1 MRLLVTILLAVAA
14 WAQNPGPSIT
24 GTPSSA
30 SSQAATPTFS
40 PTAGSYVGTQSVT
53 ISTATGGCGSYI
65 YWSTTNN
72 PPTTSDTHGTSV
84 SVASSE
90 TVYAKVI
97 GCPTYTD
104 SAVGSAAYT
113 ISATWTPAVATTSG
127 GVSPTMWFKADAIG
141 TCSNTAVSSW
151 ADSTANSHTATQA
164 TSGHQ
169 PQCQAS
175 QINGLPAV
183 YFNNSRSDWLAIASP
198 PTLTN
203 ATAFVV
209 FKVTYTS
216 GAWLGGGSGG
226 SGLVYFLN
234 GTNNFQTL
242 EGSYDGAIGSGGT
255 DLNGNT
261 WFQVAATWANAS
273 AYTFKLYNGS
283 ATVSDGGGTSSTNLT
298 GTTAFIGGDHDGT
311 NHAYTG
317 WIAEIVVYPSVLSAT
332 DITQVQG
339 YLHSRYGL

>member
-1 MRLLVTILLAVAA
+1 MRFIAIALLAVSV
-14 WAQNPGPSIT
+14 WAQNPGPAVT

-40 PTAGSYVGTQSVT
+40 PAAGGYVGTQSVA
-53 ISTATGGCGSYI
+53 ISAAMCGSYI

-84 SVASSE
+84 SVTTSE

-113 ISATWTPAVATTSG
+113 ILAYWTPAIPTTSG
-127 GVSPTMWFKADAIG
+127 AASSLMWFKADSLG
-141 TCSNTAVSSW
+141 TCSSARVSSL
-151 ADSTANSHTATQA
+151 ADSSGNGHTATQG
-164 TSGHQ
+164 TSGKQ
-169 PQCQAS
+169 PQCQDS
-175 QINGLPAV
+175 QINGLPAL
-183 YFNNSRSDWLAIASP
+183 YFSNGRPDWLAITSP
-198 PTLTN
+198 PTLTS

-209 FKVTYTS
+209 FKAAYTS

-234 GTNNFQTL
+234 GANGFQTM

-255 DLNGNT
+255 NLNGNA
-261 WFQVAATWANAS
+261 WFQVASTWANAS
-273 AYTFKLYNGS
+273 SYTFKLYNGS
-283 ATVSDGGGTSSTNLT
+283 ATVSDGGGSSTTNIT
-298 GTTAFIGGDHDGT
+298 GTTAFIGGDYDGT
-311 NHAYTG
+311 NHGYTG

-339 YLHSRYGL
+339 YLHARYGL